1 MSGWR
6 LCGVVVLGACLT
18 LPACGPAART
28 ALPALH
34 RPDERHAP
42 EFRRAFE
49 DAVDRPRYVVALS
62 PT

>member
-1 MSGWR
+1 VSGWR
-6 LCGVVVLGACLT
+6 LCGVVVLGALLS
-18 LPACGPAART
+18 LPACAPAGRT

-34 RPDERHAP
+34 RLDERHAP

-49 DAVDRPRYVVALS
+49 DAVERPRYVVALS